1 MVSILFII
9 GPDRLYPCRSF
20 PDSHYHLVLGS
31 LPVSAVIE
39 PTLLPQFLVRDGECF
54 SSCLASPCFRAATTA
69 PPEWIRVLPSFS
81 CIHAAFT
88 RRLLVRPPNFQV
100 SRSPVCS
107 LTLRPGNSLTTAR
120 AALSLDSR
128 GSVSLP
134 SANQATGLWLLTRQV
149 CLLLNMP
156 AFAGHTTVP

>member
-69 PPEWIRVLPSFS
+69 RRSGYAFHPVLRVSMLSSPGGCWFGLRIFRFRGHLCVRLRCGPET
-81 CIHAAFT
+81 C
-88 RRLLVRPPNFQV
+88 
-100 SRSPVCS
+100 SPA
-107 LTLRPGNSLTTAR
+107 LM

-128 GSVSLP
+128 GSPSPLLIKLQGSGYYPGRSVS
-134 SANQATGLWLLTRQV
+134 
-149 CLLLNMP
+149 C
-156 AFAGHTTVP
+156 